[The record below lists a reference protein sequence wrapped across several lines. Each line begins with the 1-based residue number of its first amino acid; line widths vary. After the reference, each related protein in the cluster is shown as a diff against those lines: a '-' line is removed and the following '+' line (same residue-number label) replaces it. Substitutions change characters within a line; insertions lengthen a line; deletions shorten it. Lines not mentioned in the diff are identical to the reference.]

1 MAIDSGLI
9 VDCADLQAI
18 GGIKQIIITDIS
30 NVATITPTT
39 AAADHVIDGMTT
51 TTAWARYE
59 FKDQTGAFTVSA
71 SKENGTTAYEC
82 VLTFH
87 VPNFNATRA
96 AALTKLATGCPVAI
110 VQMNSDKMF
119 VVGFSY
125 VGQNTSAAS
134 TPWKRNQT
142 TANLTTM
149 EGGSG
154 AAYTDENGMTVTL
167 TATQYELPYEYDGA
181 ITTVSGG
188 LTATTT

>member
-18 GGIKQIIITDIS
+18 GGIKQVIITDIS
-30 NVATITPTT
+30 NVLTIVPAT
-39 AAADHVIDGMTT
+39 AAADHIITNMTT
-51 TTAWARYE
+51 TSSWARYE
-59 FKDQTGAFTVSA
+59 FKDQTGALTVSA

-82 VLTFH
+82 ALTFH
-87 VPNFNATRA
+87 VPNFDAARA

-119 VVGFSY
+119 IVGFSY
-125 VGQNTSAAS
+125 VGQNTSAAA
-134 TPWKRNQT
+134 TPWIRNQT

-167 TATQYELPYEYDGA
+167 TATQYELPYEYGGA
-181 ITTVSGG
+181 ITTVAGG
-188 LTATTT
+188 LTATTI

>member
-18 GGIKQIIITDIS
+18 GGIKQVIITDIS
-30 NVATITPTT
+30 NVLTILPTA
-39 AAADHVIDGMTT
+39 AAADHIITAMTT
-51 TTAWARYE
+51 TDSWARYE
-59 FKDQTGAFTVSA
+59 FKDQTGALTVSA

-82 VLTFH
+82 ALTFH
-87 VPNFNATRA
+87 VPNFNAARA

-119 VVGFSY
+119 IVGFSY
-125 VGQNTSAAS
+125 VGQNTSAAT
-134 TPWKRNQT
+134 TPWIRNQT

-167 TATQYELPYEYDGA
+167 TATQYELPYEYGGA
-181 ITTVSGG
+181 ITTVAGG
-188 LTATTT
+188 LTATTI